1 MTMSAP
7 TIVFDLDGT
16 LVDTAPDLIDT
27 LNVIF
32 ARHDVPAV
40 AFDDARAM
48 IGAGVKP
55 LLMRGL
61 ASHGIHLPAAE
72 IDGLFEEY
80 LALYAA
86 HIADRSRPFPG
97 VEAALDA
104 LASDGCI
111 FAVCTNKLE
120 WLSVRLLDAL
130 GLSHRFAAIC
140 GQDTFPMRKPDPQM
154 LRLTIAKAGGSA
166 GRAIMVGD
174 SMTDVLTAKNAAVPV
189 VAVDFGYTETPPAEL
204 GADRLI
210 GHFDALPAA
219 VRSLTYRV
227 T

>member
-16 LVDTAPDLIDT
+16 LVDTAPDLIET

-40 AFDDARAM
+40 VFDDARAM

-55 LLMRGL
+55 LLTRGL
-61 ASHGIHLPAAE
+61 ASHGIQLPAAE
-72 IDGLFEEY
+72 IDALFAEY

-97 VEAALDA
+97 LEAALDT
-104 LASDGCI
+104 LAADGCI
-111 FAVCTNKLE
+111 LAVCTNKLE

-140 GQDTFPMRKPDPQM
+140 GQDTFPMRKPDPEM
-154 LRLTIAKAGGSA
+154 LRLTIAKAGG
-166 GRAIMVGD
+166 RADRAVMVGD

-189 VAVDFGYTETPPAEL
+189 VAVDFGYTETPPSQL

-210 GHFDALPAA
+210 SHFDALPAT
-219 VRSLTYRV
+219 VRSLTHRV

>member
-1 MTMSAP
+1 MPAP

-16 LVDTAPDLIDT
+16 LVDTAPDLIET
-27 LNVIF
+27 LNAIF
-32 ARHDVPAV
+32 ARHKVPAV
-40 AFDDARAM
+40 AFEDARAM
-48 IGAGVKP
+48 IGAGVRP

-61 ASHGIHLPAAE
+61 ASHGIHRPPAE
-72 IDGLFEEY
+72 IDQLFQEY

-97 VEAALDA
+97 LEAALDA
-104 LASDGCI
+104 LAADGCI

-130 GLSHRFAAIC
+130 GLSRRFAAIC
-140 GQDTFPMRKPDPQM
+140 GQDTFAMRKPDPEM

-166 GRAIMVGD
+166 SQAIMVGD
-174 SMTDVLTAKNAAVPV
+174 SITDVVTAKNAAVPV
-189 VAVDFGYTETPPAEL
+189 VAVDFGYTETPPDQL

-210 GHFDALPAA
+210 CHFDALPGA
-219 VRSLTYRV
+219 VRALLRT
-227 T
+227 